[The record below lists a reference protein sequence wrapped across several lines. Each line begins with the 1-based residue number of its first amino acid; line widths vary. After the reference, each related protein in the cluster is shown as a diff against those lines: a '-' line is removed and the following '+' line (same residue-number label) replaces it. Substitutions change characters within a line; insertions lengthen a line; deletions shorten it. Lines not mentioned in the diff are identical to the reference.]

1 MTMHGPIQR
10 FLLIAFVAV
19 SALLEHSSTSPFAS
33 SSQIT
38 QAPAAPVPQIRLPLK
53 ANSVR
58 FAVIGD
64 SGTGTREQYQVGQQM
79 ARYRKQFPFEFV
91 VMLGDNIYGHSK
103 PEDFK
108 RKFEDPY
115 KSLLDADVKFYAS
128 LGNHDD
134 PDERFYKPFNMGGKR
149 YYSYKKGNVAFFALD
164 SNYMDPEQLSWLE
177 RELSGASSAWKIC
190 YFHHPL
196 YSDGEFHGS
205 DLDLRAR
212 LEPVLERSAVNLV
225 FAGHE
230 HVYERIAAQH
240 GIHYFVL
247 GNSGELRFHNLRPSS
262 QMMKGF
268 DTDRT
273 FALFEIAG
281 DELYFQIVSRTGD
294 TVDAGMITRQSKQSR
309 TWIRELPELSLWF
322 ETAAWCRNPLCRRTR
337 YGNSRTFPCVPAH
350 IEERAS

>member
-1 MTMHGPIQR
+1 MRR
-10 FLLIAFVAV
+10 FLICAFVAAV
-19 SALLEHSSTSPFAS
+19 ALLEHSSTSQFACS
-33 SSQIT
+33 AQII
-38 QAPAAPVPQIRLPLK
+38 QAPDVPASQVRLPLK

-64 SGTGTREQYQVGQQM
+64 SGTGTKEQYQVGQQM

-91 VMLGDNIYGHSK
+91 IMLGDNIYGHSK

-115 KSLLDADVKFYAS
+115 KALLDADVKFYAS
-128 LGNHDD
+128 LGNHDN
-134 PDERFYKPFNMGGKR
+134 PNERFYKPFNMGGKR
-149 YYSYKKGNVAFFALD
+149 YYSYKKGNAAFFSLD

-177 RELSGASSAWKIC
+177 RELFSASSAWKIC

-212 LEPVLERSAVNLV
+212 LEPVLERSGVNLV

-240 GIHYFVL
+240 GIYHFVL
-247 GNSGELRFHNLRPSS
+247 GNSGELRFHNLRPSP

-273 FALFEIAG
+273 FALVEIAG
-281 DELYFQIVSRTGD
+281 DELFFQIVSRTGE
-294 TVDAGMITRQSKQSR
+294 TVDTGMISRQSKQSS
-309 TWIRELPELSLWF
+309 TGIRKWPQFHLWF
-322 ETAAWCRNPLCRRTR
+322 ETPALVAESPLQADTVRPWHT
-337 YGNSRTFPCVPAH
+337 VPLHA
-350 IEERAS
+350 EPMPVGAQAS